1 MATWSFK
8 DKNTNEV
15 FDMWFQGWAARD
27 EYLKENPHIEVDY
40 SQSAPAIISGAMGTG
55 SNKVPDGF
63 KEVLSKVAE
72 AHPGTEF
79 ADRHGKLG
87 IKEAKTR
94 QVVKKHVEK
103 ITKRIESG
111 S

>member
-1 MATWSFK
+1 MPTYEFINTETKEYFEQFMGFDEK
-8 DKNTNEV
+8 DK
-15 FDMWFQGWAARD
+15 FLA
-27 EYLKENPHIEVDY
+27 ENPHIH
-40 SQSAPAIISGAMGTG
+40 QTITQAPGIISGAMGAG
-55 SNKVPDGF
+55 SSRVPDGF

-79 ADRHGKLG
+79 ADKHGKLG

-103 ITKRIESG
+103 ITKRIEGG